1 MSTGIEETCNSHSS
15 SKMCK
20 RLKSIHRTYGP
31 WTVWQCQSRPP
42 QVSKSCNVTRETLQG
57 TELSSYFLK
66 YWNFVVSMYKSHALC
81 LQKVVTSARKGRGD
95 CHSNV
100 VDLIS
105 FLKGEYELQLFL
117 CISHTCKQ
125 HTASPLGLH
134 SHCNLH
140 LPLRKKVMKNKS
152 SKMLNQAQYFSIQIT
167 SGCCSWMIKKCLIP
181 LWFGTFYQIFFVN
194 KKFTR
199 LVNAGHMF
207 TLCICHKK
215 QVWCPEKRSLDD
227 NRHKDLSA
235 GWDLCGPSL
244 QDSSCE
250 QHIS

>member
-1 MSTGIEETCNSHSS
+1 MSTGIGETCNSHSS

-42 QVSKSCNVTRETLQG
+42 RASKSCNVTRETLQG

-125 HTASPLGLH
+125 HTVHLLWDSIHTAISISP
-134 SHCNLH
+134 SEKRWWKTKAVKCWIKPSTSAYKLH
-140 LPLRKKVMKNKS
+140 LG
-152 SKMLNQAQYFSIQIT
+152 AAAE
-167 SGCCSWMIKKCLIP
+167 W
-181 LWFGTFYQIFFVN
+181 
-194 KKFTR
+194 
-199 LVNAGHMF
+199 
-207 TLCICHKK
+207 
-215 QVWCPEKRSLDD
+215 
-227 NRHKDLSA
+227 
-235 GWDLCGPSL
+235 
-244 QDSSCE
+244 
-250 QHIS
+250 